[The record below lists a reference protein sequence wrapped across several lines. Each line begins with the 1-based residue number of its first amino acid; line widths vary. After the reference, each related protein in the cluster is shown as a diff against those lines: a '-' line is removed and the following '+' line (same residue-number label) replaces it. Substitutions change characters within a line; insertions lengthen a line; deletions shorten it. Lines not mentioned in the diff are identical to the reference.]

1 MDLNITSVEAALAAR
16 YDFIVV
22 GAGAAGCALAA
33 RLSDNPDLSV
43 LLIEAGGSD
52 RRPAVTDPGIW
63 YTNLGTETEWGYHS
77 QAHPA
82 VNNRSVQMS
91 MGRVIG
97 GGSSINAMI
106 WARGHKS
113 DFDAWAKL
121 SSDDG
126 WRYQSVLDLY
136 RSIEDWSGPDPD
148 GLRGKGGPVSVGLAP
163 DPHPIV
169 PAMLQAAAEIGIP
182 TVADH
187 NGHMMEG
194 GPGGCAVANLLI
206 RDGKRFSMA
215 DAYLRPAAG
224 RTNLA
229 ILSGAEVL
237 RLCFDG
243 TRVTGTEILIGGRVV
258 ALSATQ
264 EVALCAGAI
273 NTPKILMLSGLGD
286 ADALAAIG
294 IDCRAHLPGI
304 GQNLQDHPFLAGCIW
319 EYREPMPP
327 RNNSTECTFFWKSD
341 PTLEVPDLQPFQIEV
356 PYASD
361 RVSQRYDI
369 PPNCWTLGVGLVR
382 PYSTGS
388 VMLTSAD
395 PAAAPRIDLNMLTD
409 ERDVTALL
417 QGIELCRNIGNSD
430 ALSPFTLRE
439 LVPGP
444 LTGDSLLSFV
454 RDSAVSYKHQSCT
467 ARMGRDDLSV
477 VDGKL
482 QVHGITGLRIVDAS
496 IMPFVT
502 TGNTMAP
509 TVLIAEKAAADILAS
524 R

>member
-1 MDLNITSVEAALAAR
+1 
-16 YDFIVV
+16 
-22 GAGAAGCALAA
+22 
-33 RLSDNPDLSV
+33 
-43 LLIEAGGSD
+43 
-52 RRPAVTDPGIW
+52 
-63 YTNLGTETEWGYHS
+63 
-77 QAHPA
+77 
-82 VNNRSVQMS
+82 
-91 MGRVIG
+91 
-97 GGSSINAMI
+97 
-106 WARGHKS
+106 
-113 DFDAWAKL
+113 
-121 SSDDG
+121 
-126 WRYQSVLDLY
+126 
-136 RSIEDWSGPDPD
+136 
-148 GLRGKGGPVSVGLAP
+148 
-163 DPHPIV
+163 
-169 PAMLQAAAEIGIP
+169 MLQAAAEIGIP
-182 TVADH
+182 TVQDH
-187 NGHMMEG
+187 NGRMMEG

-224 RTNLA
+224 RANLA
-229 ILSGAEVL
+229 ILSGAEVMRL
-237 RLCFDG
+237 RFDSKQVIG
-243 TRVTGTEILIGGRVV
+243 VEIVIGGQSVV
-258 ALSATQ
+258 LSATQ

-294 IDCRAHLPGI
+294 IDCRAHLPGV

-361 RVSQRYDI
+361 RVSERYDI

-388 VMLTSAD
+388 VTLASAN
-395 PAAAPRIDLNMLTD
+395 PAVAPRIDLNMLTD
-409 ERDVTALL
+409 ERDVKALL
-417 QGIELCRNIGNSD
+417 RGIELCRTIGNSD

-439 LVPGP
+439 VVPGP
-444 LTGDSLLSFV
+444 LSGSPLLSFV

-482 QVHGITGLRIVDAS
+482 QVHGIKGLRIVDAS

-509 TVLIAEKAAADILAS
+509 TVLIAEKAAVDILAS